1 MLRVSVSKGKGKEKD
16 EEETLKVHLPS
27 AKRQFNAV
35 LYGDM
40 VQKGFAHLY
49 GGSASHL
56 HLPHSQNFKCL
67 LFNSCVE
74 R

>member
-16 EEETLKVHLPS
+16 EEETLRVHLPS

-49 GGSASHL
+49 GGTGAP
-56 HLPHSQNFKCL
+56 LPPSPFPP
-67 LFNSCVE
+67 LFHIQFIY
-74 R
+74 